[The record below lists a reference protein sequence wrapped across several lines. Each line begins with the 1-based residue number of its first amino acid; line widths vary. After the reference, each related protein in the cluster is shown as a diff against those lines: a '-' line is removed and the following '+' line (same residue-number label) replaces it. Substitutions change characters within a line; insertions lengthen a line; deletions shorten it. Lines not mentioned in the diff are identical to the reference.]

1 MDGGVREIVLP
12 RVVAF
17 WEMTSI
23 DFLAGIIV
31 SDAAFRS
38 TPNLVVV
45 CRE

>member
-1 MDGGVREIVLP
+1 MDGGVREIVL
-12 RVVAF
+12 RVFAF

-23 DFLAGIIV
+23 DFRAGIIV